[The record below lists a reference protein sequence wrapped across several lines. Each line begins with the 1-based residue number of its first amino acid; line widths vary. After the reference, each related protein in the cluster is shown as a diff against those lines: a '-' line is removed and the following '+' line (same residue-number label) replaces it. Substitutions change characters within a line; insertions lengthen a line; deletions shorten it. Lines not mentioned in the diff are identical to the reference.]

1 MSDCNST
8 TKQGSN
14 MTLTEISVVTERLY
28 YLLQTITENY
38 YKLEDAQRF
47 HLLEIAWE
55 ISGSLDNWM
64 NAEEVRR
71 EKYN

>member
-8 TKQGSN
+8 TKQCSN

-28 YLLQTITENY
+28 YLLQTITENF

-55 ISGSLDNWM
+55 ISGHLDNWM

-71 EKYN
+71 G

>member
-1 MSDCNST
+1 MKNNT
-8 TKQGSN
+8 TKTSHRSN

-28 YLLQTITENY
+28 YLLQTVTENY
-38 YKLEDAQRF
+38 YRLEDAQRF

-55 ISGSLDNWM
+55 ISGHVDNWM

-71 EKYN
+71 G

>member
-1 MSDCNST
+1 MKNNT
-8 TKQGSN
+8 TETSHRSN

-28 YLLQTITENY
+28 YLLQTVTENY
-38 YKLEDAQRF
+38 YGLENAQRF

-55 ISGSLDNWM
+55 ISGHLDNWM

-71 EKYN
+71 G